1 MFGIAGRMNHM
12 RTILVWLIIVL
23 AFLGLADSWYLAESA
38 IEGTELTCSVSGL
51 DGCNTV
57 AQSPYSKVF
66 GLPLAVYGVGF
77 YGLIFILGALLL
89 ASNKRILYQ
98 AVLVLGILGFLA
110 SVYFVYLQVAVIKA
124 TCIYCIASFVIA
136 SLLMGAVGY
145 LYKRFT
151 PPHLAV
157 VA

>member
-1 MFGIAGRMNHM
+1 MNRM
-12 RTILVWLIIVL
+12 RTMLIWLIIVL

-38 IEGTELTCSVSGL
+38 YEGTQLTCNIGSL

-66 GLPLAVYGVGF
+66 GTPLAVFGVGF
-77 YGLIFILGALLL
+77 YALLFILGALLL
-89 ASNKRILYQ
+89 ASTKRVLYQ
-98 AVLVLGILGFLA
+98 AVLVVCVLGFLA

-136 SLLMGAVGY
+136 TVLAGVAGY